1 MKTLAATLIVFS
13 TAPAFAECDFP
24 YYPEFADRICQYDE
38 VTPLMAKKVA
48 ISMGFHYQKPGD
60 IVCEPLL
67 IKTIVG
73 MPAFY
78 MVATYNGKD
87 RRVVR
92 KWNAIVTEINGG
104 SRIPARE
111 LTERLAFFFDEKVF
125 RQFAWVSIHTYTCL
139 GRVQAASGGIPPA
152 LWGYEEAYERAK
164 ELYGRDDF
172 YFARIIALGHAHVQ
186 AFEFVDAS
194 GETVVIEV
202 DKYERASIANLDE
215 ITSNMHDWVNAWYE
229 LFDADPDLIERN
241 ARRWREIELEVPDD
255 AAQKEFPKIIKS
267 E

>member
-1 MKTLAATLIVFS
+1 MKTLAATLIVLS
-13 TAPAFAECDFP
+13 TAAAFAECDFP
-24 YYPEFADRICQYDE
+24 YYPEYRDRICQYDE
-38 VTPLMAKKVA
+38 VTPLMAKKA
-48 ISMGFHYQKPGD
+48 AMSNLSIGQKPGD

-87 RRVVR
+87 LRVVR
-92 KWNAIVTEINGG
+92 KWNAIVRDINVG
-104 SRIPARE
+104 SRMPAKE
-111 LTERLAFFFDEKVF
+111 LAERLAFFFGEKVF
-125 RQFAWVSIHTYTCL
+125 RQFTWVSIPTYTFL
-139 GRVQAASGGIPPA
+139 GTFQAASRGIPPA

-186 AFEFVDAS
+186 AFEFVDRY
-194 GETVVIEV
+194 GETVAIKV
-202 DKYERASIANLDE
+202 DKYERAGLANLKE
-215 ITSNMHDWVNAWYE
+215 ITKRMHNWVNGWYE

-241 ARRWREIELEVPDD
+241 ASGWREIELKVPDE

>member
-1 MKTLAATLIVFS
+1 MSNVSI
-13 TAPAFAECDFP
+13 D
-24 YYPEFADRICQYDE
+24 
-38 VTPLMAKKVA
+38 
-48 ISMGFHYQKPGD
+48 QKPGD

-73 MPAFY
+73 MPAYY

-92 KWNAIVTEINGG
+92 KWNALVTEINSG
-104 SRIPARE
+104 SRILARK
-111 LTERLAFFFDEKVF
+111 LTERLASFFDEKVF
-125 RQFAWVSIHTYTCL
+125 SQFTWVSIPTYTFL
-139 GRVQAASGGIPPA
+139 GTFQAASGGIPPA
-152 LWGYEEAYERAK
+152 LRGYEEAFELAK
-164 ELYGRDDF
+164 KLYGRGDF

-194 GETVVIEV
+194 GETVAVKV
-202 DKYERASIANLDE
+202 DKYERAGFANLKE
-215 ITSNMHDWVNAWYE
+215 ITENMHDWVGNWYE
-229 LFDADPDLIERN
+229 LFDADPGLIERN

-255 AAQKEFPKIIKS
+255 AAQKEFPRIIKS